1 MTVVERT
8 ERYASSAMPT
18 SPKLLIWA
26 GLAVI
31 VLLGAFLRLQAT
43 AHTIVELPI
52 RADAAH
58 YFWYAYNLHRHG
70 TYSHQPPVSEGA
82 ETAPV
87 PDSLRA
93 PGYPLLISLLM
104 DDPPTQG
111 TLVEVIWLQAILGIA
126 LIGLVFL
133 FARALMPPAWA
144 LLAAFLTAISP
155 HLVNAGVYL
164 LTETLY
170 SLMLVLMLLSLALAA
185 SRQRLRWFALAGA
198 ALGLATLV
206 RPTTLYFPL
215 LLIAL
220 CIWQWGLREG
230 GRRGVLFLVGFVIV
244 YGAWPARNLVQF
256 GHAGDPQLQI
266 NMLHHG
272 MYPNF
277 MFDQRPES
285 YGFPYRLDPRGGE
298 IGASVDAVRLEIAR
312 RFQEETAEHVK
323 WYLFGKPRALWSWSI
338 VQGMGD
344 AFVYPVT
351 QSPYFSSPIFA
362 ATHHAS
368 RLLHTPLVLIAAVF
382 SFLVWIP
389 AVMRSMS
396 FRSVFLLR
404 SVALILMYVTLL
416 HMAGAPFPRYAV
428 PFRPE
433 LYLAACGMLAL
444 LHSSVRQRWRGPQIC
459 SGERS
464 P

>member
-1 MTVVERT
+1 MTVVEQ
-8 ERYASSAMPT
+8 AMQDTSKAKPT
-18 SPKLLIWA
+18 SPRLFVWA

-58 YFWYAYNLHRHG
+58 YFWYAYNLHRYG
-70 TYSHQPPVSEGA
+70 TYSHQPPVSDST
-82 ETAPV
+82 ETDPV

-104 DDPPTQG
+104 DDPPTLG
-111 TLVEVIWLQAILGIA
+111 TLVEVVWLQAILGTV

-133 FARALMPPAWA
+133 VARGLMAPGWS

-170 SLMLVLMLLSLALAA
+170 SLMLALVLLSLALAA
-185 SRQRLRWFALAGA
+185 SGQRLRWFALAGA
-198 ALGLATLV
+198 MLGLATLV

-230 GRRGVLFLVGFVIV
+230 GRRGALFLMGFVLV
-244 YGAWPARNLVQF
+244 YGVWPARNLVQF

-277 MFDQRPES
+277 LFEQRPES
-285 YGFPYRLDPRGGE
+285 FGFPYRFDPRSEE
-298 IGASVDAVRLEIAR
+298 IGASVEAVRLEIAR
-312 RFQEETAEHVK
+312 RFQEETATHVK
-323 WYLFGKPRALWSWSI
+323 WYLLGKPRALWSWNT

-362 ATHHAS
+362 ATHRVS
-368 RLLHTPLVLIAAVF
+368 RLSHTPLVMIAGVF
-382 SFLVWIP
+382 VLLVWVP
-389 AVMRSMS
+389 RWVRSMS
-396 FRSVFLLR
+396 PGAVFLLR
-404 SVALILMYVTLL
+404 SIAVMLVYVTVL
-416 HMAGAPFPRYAV
+416 HMVGAPFPRYAV

-433 LYLAACGMLAL
+433 LYLAACWMLAL
-444 LHSSVRQRWRGPQIC
+444 LYGAVRQRGLDTRLSNTEGGP
-459 SGERS
+459 
-464 P
+464 